1 MATPGRDGREHAG
14 GVEVLG
20 DQERAEGGD
29 RSQRGFDEMIVRGSG
44 DDDRGEADDEPDEK
58 AAAGDDDK
66 GARNRERTA
75 GG

>member
-1 MATPGRDGREHAG
+1 M
-14 GVEVLG
+14 LG

-29 RSQRGFDEMIVRGSG
+29 RAQRGFDEMIVRGSG
-44 DDDRGEADDEPDEK
+44 EGDRGEADDEPDQEPS
-58 AAAGDDDK
+58 ACDDDK